1 MGEFLRTD
9 LTDPWAFVRGAA
21 RLLIADE
28 DETMPDAIA
37 DIIELASGGT
47 QYDAQTGWTDLGAT
61 KTGITISVNH
71 AEETFDVDQV
81 IGDIASAPVSWE
93 CSVATAL
100 AEMTLEHL
108 QVTWEGSAISTNTVP
123 TPDERTMG
131 YGQNDEYTRRRLAV
145 LFKNQDDLIR
155 AFVFRKVQLQPVE
168 SAVAFNKTGEQ
179 VSIPVQFKGLADTS
193 ETDIQKRFF
202 LVIEQVGA

>member
-28 DETMPDAIA
+28 DAAFPTQLSDLIT
-37 DIIELASGGT
+37 LASGAS
-47 QYDAQTGWTDLGAT
+47 QYNAASAWTDLGAT

-108 QVTWEGSAISTNTVP
+108 QVAWEGSDISTNTS
-123 TPDERTMG
+123 TDPDERTMG

-155 AFVFRKVQLQPVE
+155 AFVFRRVQLQPVE

-193 ETDIQKRFF
+193 ESDIQKRFF
-202 LVIEQVGA
+202 VVIEQLGS

>member
-28 DETMPDAIA
+28 DETFPTQLN
-37 DIIELASGGT
+37 DIIVLASGGT
-47 QYDAQTGWTDLGAT
+47 QYDAQTGWEDLGAT

-81 IGDIASAPVSWE
+81 IGDIASAPVNWE

-108 QVTWEGSAISTNTVP
+108 QVAWEGSDIATNTSP

-131 YGQNDEYTRRRLAV
+131 YGQNDEY
-145 LFKNQDDLIR
+145 IR

-168 SAVAFNKTGEQ
+168 SSVAFNKTCEQ

-202 LVIEQVGA
+202 VVIEQVGA

>member
-21 RLLIADE
+21 RLMIADE
-28 DETMPDAIA
+28 DETFPTQLSDLIV
-37 DIIELASGGT
+37 LASGGT
-47 QYDAQTGWTDLGAT
+47 QYDSAAGWTDLGAT

-108 QVTWEGSAISTNTVP
+108 QVTWEASAISTNTSP

-131 YGQNDEYTRRRLAV
+131 YGQSDEYTKRRLAV

-179 VSIPVQFKGLADTS
+179 VSIPVQFKGLADTA

-202 LVIEQVGA
+202 VVIEQVGA